1 MGKTG
6 GLTTGRRAQNAPAWF
21 CPFLGIVG
29 VRVWLGCL
37 PYGQQVLGDGSLDL
51 LLSTLFR
58 GLFPVAVVLV
68 ARARPL
74 GAKARRG
81 LNVSATIV
89 MIVLGE
95 LVWAGVLG
103 DASLVALVVGSMMA
117 GWLYIQWGEV
127 YARLSLPTAL
137 LHICVS
143 LSLAPLLVIGLTFL
157 PPLLTGAALL
167 VFPLM
172 GCVAFERSFAAG
184 LQRFE
189 VGHASRTPSFGKG
202 DSKWIISMA
211 IYSFVWGIMQAL
223 PFGGAV
229 APTSMYHVVYRVAGA
244 LIVLVPLVQLYLL
257 KSDFNLL
264 SMWYVIT
271 AVTTASFLMV
281 LVSDG
286 ALNSV
291 ALTLFAT
298 ANYFILAYWWIRVV
312 DFSQRSSRPPYVV
325 FAFGWALMLVFT
337 AFGELMAKWMGKLDN
352 SMVILVSLGVFLV
365 VVYLIA
371 LSRLEGRKVRAAEVP
386 QVIIDLEAAPASID
400 EAVERSIER
409 AAVAYRLT
417 KREKEIVVLLCQGRT
432 LQFCADKLG
441 ISLNTVRGHTKR
453 LYAKLDVH
461 SKEEMLDV
469 LQKHREPASGDTKR

>member
-1 MGKTG
+1 MGEERSSTSW
-6 GLTTGRRAQNAPAWF
+6 GREGKKPSVWF
-21 CPFLGIVG
+21 YPLLGIVG

-37 PYGQQVLGDGSLDL
+37 PYGQQVLGDGSADL

-58 GLFPVAVVLV
+58 GLFPLAVVLI
-68 ARARPL
+68 AR
-74 GAKARRG
+74 GRRLSSQTVRRLNIG
-81 LNVSATIV
+81 LTVSMV
-89 MIVLGE
+89 VLGE
-95 LVWAGVLG
+95 LVWTGALG
-103 DASLVALVVGSMMA
+103 DGSVVALVLGSMMA

-127 YARLSLPTAL
+127 YVRFPLPAVL

-143 LSLAPLLVIGLTFL
+143 LSLAPLLVIALAFL
-157 PPLLTGAALL
+157 PSLFTGASLL
-167 VFPLM
+167 VFPLV
-172 GCVAFERSFAAG
+172 GCFAFERA
-184 LQRFE
+184 RTT
-189 VGHASRTPSFGKG
+189 HASRLEVPSVPRTPPFGRG
-202 DSKWIISMA
+202 DAKWIVSMA

-229 APTSMYHVVYRVAGA
+229 EPMSVYHVVYRVAGA

-257 KSDFNLL
+257 KNSFNLL

-271 AVTTASFLMV
+271 TVTTVSFLMV

-286 ALNSV
+286 ALSSV

-298 ANYFILAYWWIRVV
+298 ANYLILAYWWIRVV
-312 DFSQRSSRPPYVV
+312 DFTQRSDKPPYVM

-337 AFGELMAKWMGKLDN
+337 AFGELSAKWIERFGN
-352 SMVILVSLGVFLV
+352 SLVMLVSLGVFLV

-371 LSRLEGRKVRAAEVP
+371 LFKPGKQENPAVSAPR
-386 QVIIDLEAAPASID
+386 VITDTEDAPVSLS
-400 EAVERSIER
+400 EAVELSIER
-409 AAVAYRLT
+409 AAREYRFT

-432 LQFCADKLG
+432 LQFCGDKLG

-461 SKEEMLDV
+461 SKEEMLDM
-469 LQKHREPASGDTKR
+469 LQRYRESTP